1 MGTQENQQK
10 QLVKIYKKKMTI
22 KEWLS
27 NVKYD
32 DFGQILW
39 NVDKNGEHQMV
50 AEIRGWGRIQNE
62 FKTEKEAIEFQ
73 DEVGKFIA
81 EAINEKIQKLK

>member
-1 MGTQENQQK
+1 
-10 QLVKIYKKKMTI
+10 MTI

-50 AEIRGWGRIQNE
+50 AEIRGWGSIQQL
-62 FKTEKEAIEFQ
+62 FKIKAEATEFQ